1 MGRTVGDS
9 QEIRSGVNWWL
20 KHHFFVLSSRVSLW
34 KLELNNYSSRD
45 GQCFLRHSVNLL
57 FSQGKENAF
66 NDSKGNTF
74 ATAFILLLQ
83 LSSIVCHQQEFGR
96 DFTLAHSGSMHLK
109 TKRHV
114 KAVGTQCMMWGSA
127 GRQPPAGRC
136 LWGSVRSKKGKSD
149 AFHLHLSFL
158 SAGCSKELTV
168 SFFAAAAAC
177 SPALGPPA
185 GVRAP
190 GHSPTPVAV

>member
-1 MGRTVGDS
+1 M
-9 QEIRSGVNWWL
+9 NWWL

-57 FSQGKENAF
+57 FTQGKENAF

-74 ATAFILLLQ
+74 AAAFILLLQ

-109 TKRHV
+109 TKRPV
-114 KAVGTQCMMWGSA
+114 KAVGTVYDVGQCWKAAPS
-127 GRQPPAGRC
+127 RQMSLGLC
-136 LWGSVRSKKGKSD
+136 EIKKREK
-149 AFHLHLSFL
+149 
-158 SAGCSKELTV
+158 
-168 SFFAAAAAC
+168 
-177 SPALGPPA
+177 
-185 GVRAP
+185 
-190 GHSPTPVAV
+190 